1 MIGGSFL
8 WLACIGLALSPQ
20 AITVQTSSPVG
31 QPDESA
37 TVERLRADIRTDRV
51 AAVRREMQFN
61 PDESAAFWPIYNDYA
76 AEMSKANDDRVAI
89 VREYAD
95 KYADLS
101 DADAAALTQKML
113 AFEQRRL
120 DIRRK
125 YYKEFSGKLSGRTV
139 AKFFQLEHRFDLVID
154 LQLAA
159 RLPAVLNG
167 TTNP

>member
-1 MIGGSFL
+1 MISGLFL
-8 WLACIGLALSPQ
+8 WSAFTGLALSPQ
-20 AITVQTSSPVG
+20 AITVQTSSPAG
-31 QPDESA
+31 QPDETAS
-37 TVERLRADIRTDRV
+37 VERLRADIRVDRI
-51 AAVRREMQFN
+51 AAIRREMEFN
-61 PDESAAFWPIYNDYA
+61 PDESAAFWPIYSDYA
-76 AEMSKANDDRVAI
+76 AEISKANDDRVAI

-95 KYADLS
+95 KYANLS
-101 DADAAALTQKML
+101 NADAAALTEKML

-120 DIRRK
+120 DIRKK

-139 AKFFQLEHRFDLVID
+139 AKFFQLEQRFDLVID